1 MLRTAY
7 TFAARMMLSSE
18 MAGSTTKNL
27 LKERHVPE
35 RRSLLD
41 AAAHI

>member
-27 LKERHVPE
+27 HKETHVPE